1 MLIQIEEC
9 KGIDAAKIGV
19 QASTEHKRQKTV
31 SDRDKKVAAL
41 YTTHEVLKE
50 RLIRLEEHSHLA
62 AEHALLKE
70 RMWKEK
76 YLALQMKFDEKKRCE
91 DFDEMFD

>member
-1 MLIQIEEC
+1 
-9 KGIDAAKIGV
+9 
-19 QASTEHKRQKTV
+19 
-31 SDRDKKVAAL
+31 
-41 YTTHEVLKE
+41 VLKE